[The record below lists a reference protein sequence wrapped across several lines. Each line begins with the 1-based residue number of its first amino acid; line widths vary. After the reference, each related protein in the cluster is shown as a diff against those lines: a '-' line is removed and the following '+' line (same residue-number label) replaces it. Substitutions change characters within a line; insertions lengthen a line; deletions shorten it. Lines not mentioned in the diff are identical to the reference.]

1 MTKKKTT
8 PKEEIKNTIQEEETI
23 EETTEEEVET
33 YIPES
38 EAKQEFRMLIQKYAA
53 QNPVKYA
60 QKKEKLEQKL
70 NSMK

>member
-8 PKEEIKNTIQEEETI
+8 PKEEIKNTIQE